1 MPQRLGE
8 RLIAEGL
15 LTQAQVD
22 EALQDQLLSGG
33 TIGTSLLDLGYVDE
47 DALGEVLADDLR
59 VEHVNWQ
66 ILRDVPDD
74 VIARLPGHLAEKH
87 KAVPVDFKEKTL
99 HVAAVHPKLLVS
111 LSRLTGYKIVTWLA
125 PEVRIYEAL
134 EKYYGVPLRPRYVR
148 IIKNL
153 DARRESQ
160 TRKVREMVASSVST
174 QAVLE
179 SSVEKTPVDRPEE
192 YGYGRD
198 WRSIAAELHDGEAF
212 DTDPESGPA
221 IRRKPGPR
229 TDFRRVEDVL
239 ERFCDANFKE
249 ELFEATL
256 DHVSQKLETCILFGI
271 RTQLAHVWD
280 WRSEKLVREDVEKLR
295 IPVGGG
301 SIFGL
306 LLGRTF
312 YRGSL
317 EEDDNY
323 RRFYTM
329 LKVEP
334 PMELLLLPIYVNDR
348 LVAVVY
354 GDNGDKPIDEETAH
368 YHLLAEKLS
377 AAFNLLILKMKIR
390 A

>member
-22 EALQDQLLSGG
+22 DALQDQLLSGG
-33 TIGTSLLDLGYVDE
+33 TIGTSLLDLGYIDE
-47 DALGEVLADDLR
+47 DALGAVLADVLR
-59 VEHVNWQ
+59 VEHVSRQ
-66 ILRDVPDD
+66 ILSDIPDD
-74 VIARLPGHLAEKH
+74 VIARLTGHLAEKH
-87 KAVPVDFKEKTL
+87 QAIPVDFKDKTL

-134 EKYYGVPLRPRYVR
+134 EKYYGVPLRPRYAR
-148 IIKNL
+148 IIKDL
-153 DARRESQ
+153 DARRQSQ
-160 TRKVREMVASSVST
+160 TRKVRELAAASVST
-174 QAVLE
+174 QAALE
-179 SSVEKTPVDRPEE
+179 PQVDRKRIDRPDE

-198 WRSIAAELHDGEAF
+198 WRSIAAELDDGETL
-212 DTDPESGPA
+212 DNDPEAEPG
-221 IRRKPGPR
+221 RRKQRGPR
-229 TDFRRVEDVL
+229 TDFRRIESVL

-256 DHVSQKLETCILFGI
+256 DHVSQQLETCIFFGV
-271 RTQLAHVWD
+271 RSQLAHVWD
-280 WRSEKLVREDVEKLR
+280 WRSKKLAREDVDKLR
-295 IPVGGG
+295 MPVGVG

-306 LLGRTF
+306 LLGSTF
-312 YRGSL
+312 YRGAL
-317 EEDDNY
+317 EDDETY

-329 LKVEP
+329 LKVDP
-334 PMELLLLPIYVNDR
+334 PAELLLLPVYVNDR
-348 LVAVVY
+348 LVAVIY
-354 GDNGDKPIDEETAH
+354 GDNGDKPIDEDTTH
-368 YHLLAEKLS
+368 YRLLAEKLS